1 MGWFSRLKLANK
13 ILCAVL
19 FGSALACVVGG
30 YGLSVIRDMSDNAK
44 EMYTNNIMSMQFIGN
59 ARMSLLVHQ
68 RANVRLLSLRDKEEG
83 EATVGR
89 GQQAWSA
96 FEAALKKYGPLAT
109 T

>member
-44 EMYTNNIMSMQFIGN
+44 EMYTNNIMSMQFIGT
-59 ARMSLLVHQ
+59 ARLSLLVHHAQ
-68 RANVRLLSLRDKEEG
+68 SL
-83 EATVGR
+83 
-89 GQQAWSA
+89 QYSA
-96 FEAALKKYGPLAT
+96 RSDLTP
-109 T
+109 